1 MPLLGTCHHC
11 GESQPVFRK
20 VAIANDQGVI
30 LDSAF
35 FCENCWKQPRMRAAI
50 EEIDLV
56 DGK

>member
-1 MPLLGTCHHC
+1 VIVGTCHHC
-11 GESQPVFRK
+11 GDPHPVFRK
-20 VAIANDQGVI
+20 IAIADEQGVI
-30 LDSAF
+30 LDSGF